1 MREYVIENEFVK
13 AVRKAGGVAYKLTSQ
28 TANGL
33 PDRLVLFF
41 PAKTVFVELKAPGK
55 MLRPLQIK
63 RKHQLNKL
71 GFPVLCIDR
80 FSQIKPCIDAIM
92 QWMPGEPFPEGIGV
106 KVPDL
111 ETATLPTD
119 QGNLSDMDDYGDTL
133 ETIDPAELAG
143 FFDLS
148 EDEEGDSAGDGVS
161 AKDRDTNVTDVTSAA
176 DTAEDDSDT
185 TEDTTRNTA
194 EDTASEKT
202 SEEVMPNEVHAT

>member
-92 QWMPGEPFPEGIGV
+92 QWTPGEPFPEGIGV

-148 EDEEGDSAGDGVS
+148 EDEDEDSVGAGDGAGDGEV
-161 AKDRDTNVTDVTSAA
+161 NVTDVTSAA

-185 TEDTTRNTA
+185 TEDTARDTT
-194 EDTASEKT
+194 EDTASGKT